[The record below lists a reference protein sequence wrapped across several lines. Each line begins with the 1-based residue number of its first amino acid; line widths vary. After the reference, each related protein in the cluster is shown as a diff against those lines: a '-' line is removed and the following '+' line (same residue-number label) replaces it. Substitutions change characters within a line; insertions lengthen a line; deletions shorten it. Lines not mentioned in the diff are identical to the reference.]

1 MSTFTIS
8 VTVEEAEQ
16 TIRRDVAVAGLEVF
30 KLVIDH
36 NSILLSIDIN
46 PGEKETRKSTYAPY
60 GDGRLLSAMNEVRN
74 WVEKVKKGITNVAP

>member
-16 TIRRDVAVAGLEVF
+16 TIRRAVAVAGLEVF
-30 KLVIDH
+30 KLVIDD

-46 PGEKETRKSTYAPY
+46 PGEKETRKANYVPY
-60 GDGRLLSAMNEVRN
+60 GDGRLLSAMNDVRN